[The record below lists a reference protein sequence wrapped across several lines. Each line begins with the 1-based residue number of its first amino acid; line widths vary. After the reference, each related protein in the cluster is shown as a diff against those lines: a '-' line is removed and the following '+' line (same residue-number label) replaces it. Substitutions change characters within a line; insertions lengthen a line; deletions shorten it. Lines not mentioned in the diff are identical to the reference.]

1 MPRIPETP
9 TPDGPPPRRPV
20 GVFIFVAAA
29 IGVLGLI
36 LWLAS
41 RYPDALA
48 SRDSMVDFV
57 RLGGILALVCA
68 GVLASGRLRLGKAV
82 RDLAIWACIALVLL
96 VGYSFR
102 HELTAVAMRVSGEV
116 APARAIEG
124 KDGALSFRR
133 GGDGH
138 FHVEVDVEGVPIR
151 FMVDTGATDIVLAP
165 RDAERLGFDLA
176 ALSFTQRYR
185 TANGIGWG
193 APVTLGSLSLGG
205 VRFRAVRASVNG
217 AAMDR
222 SLLGMAFLD
231 RFSSYEVRGDT
242 LTLRP

>member
-1 MPRIPETP
+1 MTRIPEKP
-9 TPDGPPPRRPV
+9 MPDGPPPRR
-20 GVFIFVAAA
+20 GWFIFLAAA
-29 IGVLGLI
+29 IGVTGLI
-36 LWLAS
+36 FWLVN
-41 RYPDALA
+41 RYPDSLD
-48 SRDSMVDFV
+48 SRESMVDFV
-57 RLGGILALVCA
+57 RLGGILALVCS

-102 HELTAVAMRVSGEV
+102 HVLTFIGLRVAGEV
-116 APARAIEG
+116 APARAIGGE
-124 KDGALSFRR
+124 DGALSFRR

-138 FHVEVDVEGVPIR
+138 FYIEVDVEGVPIR
-151 FMVDTGATDIVLAP
+151 FMVDTGATDIVLSP

-176 ALSFTQRYR
+176 ALSFSRRYE
-185 TANGIGWG
+185 TANGVGWG
-193 APVTLGSLSLGG
+193 APVTLRSFG
-205 VRFRAVRASVNG
+205 VGESRFREVRASVNG

-231 RFSSYEVRGDT
+231 RFESYEVRGDT

>member
-1 MPRIPETP
+1 MTRIPEKP
-9 TPDGPPPRRPV
+9 MPDGPPPRR
-20 GVFIFVAAA
+20 GWFIFLAAA
-29 IGVLGLI
+29 IGVTGLI
-36 LWLAS
+36 VWLAT

-48 SRDSMVDFV
+48 SRESMVDFV
-57 RLGGILALVCA
+57 RLGGILALVCS
-68 GVLASGRLRLGKAV
+68 GVLASGRLRLGKSV

-102 HELTAVAMRVSGEV
+102 HELTFIGLRVAGEV
-116 APARAIEG
+116 APARAIGGE
-124 KDGALSFRR
+124 DGALSFRR

-138 FHVEVDVEGVPIR
+138 FYIEVDVEGVPIR
-151 FMVDTGATDIVLAP
+151 FMVDTGATDIVLSP

-176 ALSFTQRYR
+176 ALSFSRRYE
-185 TANGIGWG
+185 TANGVGWG
-193 APVTLGSLSLGG
+193 APVTLRSLGVG
-205 VRFRAVRASVNG
+205 ESRFRAVRASVNG

-231 RFSSYEVRGDT
+231 RFESYEVRGDT

>member
-1 MPRIPETP
+1 MTRIPEKP
-9 TPDGPPPRRPV
+9 IPDGPPPRR
-20 GVFIFVAAA
+20 GWYIFLAAA
-29 IGVLGLI
+29 IGVTGLI
-36 LWLAS
+36 VWLAT

-57 RLGGILALVCA
+57 RLGGILALICS

-102 HELTAVAMRVSGEV
+102 HELTALGLRVAGEV
-116 APARAIEG
+116 APARAVEG
-124 KDGALSFRR
+124 EDGALSFRR

-138 FHVEVDVEGVPIR
+138 FYIEVDVEGVPIR

-176 ALSFTQRYR
+176 ALSFTQRYQ

-193 APVTLGSLSLGG
+193 APVTLNTLGVGGS
-205 VRFRAVRASVNG
+205 RFRDVRASVNG
-217 AAMDR
+217 AAMGQ
-222 SLLGMAFLD
+222 SLLGLAFLD

>member
-1 MPRIPETP
+1 VARIPETP
-9 TPDGPPPRRPV
+9 APDGPPPRR
-20 GVFIFVAAA
+20 GLYFFLAAA
-29 IGVLGLI
+29 IGVTGLI
-36 LWLAS
+36 VWLVN
-41 RYPDALA
+41 RYPDSLD
-48 SRDSMVDFV
+48 SRESMVDFV
-57 RLGGILALVCA
+57 RLGGILALICA

-102 HELTAVAMRVSGEV
+102 HELTAIGLRVAGEV

-124 KDGALSFRR
+124 EDGSLSFRR

-151 FMVDTGATDIVLAP
+151 FMVDTGATDIVLTP

-185 TANGIGWG
+185 TANGVGWG
-193 APVTLGSLSLGG
+193 APVTLRSLSLGG
-205 VRFRAVRASVNG
+205 VRFREVRASVNG
-217 AAMDR
+217 AAMDQ

-231 RFSSYEVRGDT
+231 RFESYEVRGDA

>member
-1 MPRIPETP
+1 MTRIPETP
-9 TPDGPPPRRPV
+9 LPDGPPPRR
-20 GVFIFVAAA
+20 GRYFSLAAA
-29 IGVLGLI
+29 IGVVGLI
-36 LWLAS
+36 VWLVN

-57 RLGGILALVCA
+57 RLGGILALVCS

-82 RDLAIWACIALVLL
+82 RYIAIWACIVLVLL

-102 HELTAVAMRVSGEV
+102 HELTALGMRVAGEV
-116 APARAIEG
+116 APARAIE
-124 KDGALSFRR
+124 DESGALTFRR

-151 FMVDTGATDIVLAP
+151 FMVDTGATDIVLTP

-176 ALSFTQRYR
+176 ALSFTRRYQ
-185 TANGIGWG
+185 TANGTGWG
-193 APVTLGSLSLGG
+193 APVTLRSLSLGE
-205 VRFRAVRASVNG
+205 VRFREVRASVNG
-217 AAMDR
+217 AAMDQ

-231 RFSSYEVRGDT
+231 RFSSYEVRGDA